1 MRYRPERATIK
12 AAVLVMGISSGCSSP
27 NSLLAGKQFALVSYL
42 PDPLAQFLDDLRL
55 ELVPDC
61 SPRAHVTI
69 LPPRRILGTSRQA
82 LDEVREMARHFD
94 PFSLRLGDIEL
105 FPVSNVVYIEI
116 AGGRDRLLEMY
127 KTMNSGVLNYRE
139 AYPYCPHITLAQ
151 RIAPEAAEAALETAQ
166 RQWKAFR
173 FSRSFPVETLH
184 FVESEDGKCWRDL
197 GEAVLESQRTPHHG
211 FGSPTRTAPV
221 APYRA

>member
-1 MRYRPERATIK
+1 
-12 AAVLVMGISSGCSSP
+12 MGITSDCSSP

-69 LPPRRILGTSRQA
+69 LPPRRILGTPEGAFEEIQ
-82 LDEVREMARHFD
+82 EMARHFNR
-94 PFSLRLGDIEL
+94 FKLRLGEITQ
-105 FPVSNVVYIEI
+105 FPISHVVYIEI
-116 AGGRDRLLEMY
+116 AGGREKLLEMY
-127 KTMNSGVLNYRE
+127 RAMNSGMLRFQE

-151 RIAPEAAEAALETAQ
+151 RIPPEEAQSAVEKA
-166 RQWKAFR
+166 RSAWKACQ

-184 FVESEDGKCWRDL
+184 FVESDDGKCWRDL
-197 GEAVLESQRTPHHG
+197 GEISLDSPSHFSGPPAG
-211 FGSPTRTAPV
+211 APTRTNPAAPLCRV
-221 APYRA
+221 

>member
-1 MRYRPERATIK
+1 
-12 AAVLVMGISSGCSSP
+12 MGIPSDCSSP

-69 LPPRRILGTSRQA
+69 LPPRRILGTSAEAFEEIQ
-82 LDEVREMARHFD
+82 EMARNFNR
-94 PFSLRLGDIEL
+94 FTLRLGDIAQ
-105 FPVSNVVYIEI
+105 FPISHVVYIEI
-116 AGGRDRLLEMY
+116 AGGREHLLEMY
-127 KTMNSGVLNYRE
+127 GAMNSGSLRYQE

-151 RIAPEAAEAALETAQ
+151 RIAPEDARCALETAQ
-166 RQWKAFR
+166 REWNACR

-184 FVESEDGKCWRDL
+184 FVESDDGKCWRDL
-197 GEAVLESQRTPHHG
+197 GEVALDEHPHFPG
-211 FGSPTRTAPV
+211 PASTTTRTNPAGPWCRV
-221 APYRA
+221 